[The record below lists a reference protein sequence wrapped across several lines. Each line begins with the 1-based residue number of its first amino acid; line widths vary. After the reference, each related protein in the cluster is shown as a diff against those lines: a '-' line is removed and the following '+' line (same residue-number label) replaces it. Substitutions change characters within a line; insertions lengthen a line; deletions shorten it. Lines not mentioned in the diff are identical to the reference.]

1 MGRLLGKEENAVLPS
16 GSQRASEQ
24 GPRNQERHRELA
36 RGAAVQAP
44 PDPLSQELWG
54 WVQEF
59 CILTAF
65 QEVLRQAGV

>member
-1 MGRLLGKEENAVLPS
+1 MGKEEDAVLPS
-16 GSQRASEQ
+16 GSQPPSER
-24 GPRNQERHRELA
+24 GPRNQEHHRELA

-44 PDPLSQELWG
+44 PDPLSQKLWG

-59 CILTAF
+59 CILTAC